1 MFRKKR
7 ARIHEIAPEDIFL
20 DSSNLPE
27 HNRNQFEGRVE
38 RPMSRR
44 AIFGVGITFLAI
56 AIVFGGRAF
65 DLEVA
70 QGTAFAQI
78 SLQNTLSSNIIFAQR
93 GIIYDRNGTELAW
106 NVAAPQSA
114 ANSTSSASSTSS
126 QASSTKPYA
135 LRQYISQP
143 GFSLLLGFL
152 TYPQADKQGNWW
164 KTDYTGVSG
173 LELEYNSILNG
184 QNGASMVETDA
195 HGNSVRS
202 DIVTPPVNGQNLYL
216 SIDANLQDELY
227 KDMVQG
233 AAVDGFV
240 GGAGVIMDVRTG
252 EVLALTSF
260 PQYDNNEFVQGD
272 NAAIVAANNDPNS
285 PLLDR
290 AVGGLYAPGSIVK
303 TIFAAGA
310 LDSGLFTPQT
320 TVDSTGK
327 FVIPN
332 PFNPSQP
339 SIFNDWTAHGVI
351 DMETAIAVSSDQYFY
366 VVAGGYGG
374 QPGIGVSGLD
384 KYAKMFGLGTT
395 TGIALPGEQPGLIPS
410 PAWKAIA
417 FPASP
422 TWLLG
427 DTYHTGIGQFGFQ
440 ITPIQA
446 VRFVAAIA
454 NGGKLMTPQ
463 LLASS
468 TPEFTQMPISDADL
482 AVVRAGMRLAITS
495 NRTDAIDNVLNIPGI
510 QLAVKTG
517 TAQIGVH
524 NQWVNSWIVGYWPA
538 DDPKYAFAIVLEKGP
553 STESHNAEASMI
565 PFFQWLVANQSQY
578 AN

>member
-1 MFRKKR
+1 MFRRKR
-7 ARIHEIAPEDIFL
+7 AKIHEIAPEEIFL
-20 DSSNLPE
+20 DSSNLPA
-27 HNRNQFEGRVE
+27 HNQTQFEGRVE

-44 AIFGVGITFLAI
+44 AIFGVGVIFMAI
-56 AIVFGGRAF
+56 ALAFSVRAF

-70 QGTAFAQI
+70 QGATFAQI
-78 SLQNTLSSNIIFAQR
+78 SLENTLSSETIFAQR
-93 GIIYDRNGTELAW
+93 GIIYDRNGMELAW
-106 NVAAPQSA
+106 NSPAPQIG
-114 ANSTSSASSTSS
+114 TT
-126 QASSTKPYA
+126 TKPYA

-152 TYPQADKQGNWW
+152 TYPQEDKQGNWW

-173 LELEYNSILNG
+173 LELEYNSILEG

-195 HGNSVRS
+195 HGKPVRS
-202 DIVTPPVNGQNLYL
+202 DIVSPPVDGKNLRL
-216 SIDANLQDELY
+216 SIDADLQGELY
-227 KDMVQG
+227 KDIVQG

-240 GGAGVIMDVRTG
+240 GGAGVILDVRSG
-252 EVLALTSF
+252 QVLALTSF
-260 PQYDNNEFVQGD
+260 PQYDDNAFVQGD
-272 NAAIVAANNDPNS
+272 NAAIVAADQNASS

-290 AVGGLYAPGSIVK
+290 AIGGLYAPGSIVK

-310 LDSGLFTPQT
+310 LDAGIISPNKII
-320 TVDSTGK
+320 VSTGAIT
-327 FVIPN
+327 IPN

-339 SIFNDWTAHGVI
+339 SVFHDWTVHGPI
-351 DMETAIAVSSDQYFY
+351 DMETAIAVSSDEYFY
-366 VVAGGYGG
+366 TIAGGFGG
-374 QPGIGVSGLD
+374 QPGLGVSGLD
-384 KYAKMFGLGTT
+384 KYAEMFGLGTT
-395 TGIALPGEQPGLIPS
+395 TGIALPGEQAGLVPS
-410 PAWKAIA
+410 PEWKALA
-417 FPASP
+417 FPSNP

-446 VRFVAAIA
+446 VRYVAAIA
-454 NGGKLMTPQ
+454 NGGKLLTPQ

-468 TPEFTQMPISDADL
+468 TAQYTQIPIPDADL

-495 NRTDAIDNVLNIPGI
+495 NRRDAIDNILNLPGI

-517 TAQIGVH
+517 TAQIGAH

-538 DDPKYAFAIVLEKGP
+538 DDPKYAFAVVLEKGP
-553 STESHNAEASMI
+553 STETHNAEASMI
-565 PFFQWLVANQSQY
+565 PFFQSLIANHPEY